1 MTSKK
6 SKGKNMF
13 TLIVVLLVHSTDL
26 ACFSKKKKKKKNWLG
41 LKKINKNKK
50 KTDWAL
56 FAFKKIKKI
65 KRIKRTGPSDPNS
78 SNAILL
84 RLFFWNN

>member
-1 MTSKK
+1 
-6 SKGKNMF
+6 MF

-26 ACFSKKKKKKKNWLG
+26 ALFP
-41 LKKINKNKK
+41 LKKTKTKTKRTKKQNKKTKNKIHN
-50 KTDWAL
+50 KT
-56 FAFKKIKKI
+56 K
-65 KRIKRTGPSDPNS
+65 KRIKRPGPSSPNS

>member
-1 MTSKK
+1 
-6 SKGKNMF
+6 MF

-26 ACFSKKKKKKKNWLG
+26 ALFPFKKTKTKTKRTKKKS
-41 LKKINKNKK
+41 KNKK
-50 KTDWAL
+50 QNKT
-56 FAFKKIKKI
+56 K
-65 KRIKRTGPSDPNS
+65 KRIKRPGPSSPNS